1 MKKDLA
7 GRSCQEEDSS
17 TRPKCPPTESR
28 RCWASLHDL
37 QAEHTVQALVAS
49 ALSQLMT
56 RAADHRQSGQLDRA
70 ASDYRLAESWGAD
83 PREIR
88 QVMLGLKAGR
98 VRQLIASG
106 NFGQAEEALLDWE
119 LSEQD
124 TSPIPRLYDDLKQA
138 RLKKQWEPERQK
150 ILTLIGNKDFSQA
163 RRAIQRWQNSTD
175 QPRGLQKLSKRLTK
189 AEQQEQQRVIAEKRE
204 AEWQRIVQPP
214 LFGPVSKLV

>member
-1 MKKDLA
+1 MDIEALRA
-7 GRSCQEEDSS
+7 LH
-17 TRPKCPPTESR
+17 SR
-28 RCWASLHDL
+28 HSA
-37 QAEHTVQALVAS
+37 VQALVAS
-49 ALSQLMT
+49 ALPQLMT

-88 QVMLGLKAGR
+88 QVMLELKAGR

-138 RLKKQWEPERQK
+138 RLKSNGS
-150 ILTLIGNKDFSQA
+150 LSVSGFS
-163 RRAIQRWQNSTD
+163 
-175 QPRGLQKLSKRLTK
+175 L
-189 AEQQEQQRVIAEKRE
+189 
-204 AEWQRIVQPP
+204 
-214 LFGPVSKLV
+214 